1 MTTIID
7 IGYILIDNINSKTNK
22 LKLINAIETYKKE
35 IKDEMDNQIKNRNNY
50 IKNYENKRKQ
60 NDDNYNQYLREN
72 KILYTKWMQSKKI
85 KDLYEYISHKKPYYE
100 EVEEIYTIN
109 PISLH

>member
-72 KILYTKWMQSKKI
+72 KILYTKWIQSKKI
-85 KDLYEYISHKKPYYE
+85 KDLYEYVSHKKPYYE